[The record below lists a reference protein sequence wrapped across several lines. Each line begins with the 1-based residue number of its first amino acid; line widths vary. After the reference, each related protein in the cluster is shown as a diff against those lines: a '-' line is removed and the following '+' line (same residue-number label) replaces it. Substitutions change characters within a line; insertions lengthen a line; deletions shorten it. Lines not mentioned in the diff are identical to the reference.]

1 MVLVDLAVEQHIV
14 FKIIHMN
21 LAYVGHRMN
30 LYFDESTAEKDN
42 SYSYKVLNFFCK
54 ALWGNDWLNVVL
66 NVVNYDR
73 LAQLPK

>member
-54 ALWGNDWLNVVL
+54 AL
-66 NVVNYDR
+66 
-73 LAQLPK
+73 